1 MPLIHLTPQHANIV
15 RAILSEYF
23 AGTPLCVCV
32 FGSRARLSPRTDSDL
47 DLLIDTQEPIRLS
60 TIAQLKESFE
70 ESDLPFHVD
79 IVLRT
84 AISPEFYQC
93 IQEDLLP
100 LCDFR
105 DTVKSS

>member
-1 MPLIHLTPQHANIV
+1 
-15 RAILSEYF
+15 
-23 AGTPLCVCV
+23 
-32 FGSRARLSPRTDSDL
+32 L
-47 DLLIDTQEPIRLS
+47 DLLIDTQEQIPLS

-84 AISPEFYQC
+84 DISPEFYRR

-100 LCDFR
+100 LCDFH
-105 DTVKSS
+105 DTAKST

>member
-1 MPLIHLTPQHANIV
+1 MIHLTPQHANIV

-23 AGTPLCVCV
+23 DGTPLCVFV
-32 FGSRARLSPRTDSDL
+32 FGSRARTSARIDSDL
-47 DLLIDTQEPIRLS
+47 DLLIDTQEQIPLS

-84 AISPEFYQC
+84 DISPEFYQR

-105 DTVKSS
+105 GTAKST